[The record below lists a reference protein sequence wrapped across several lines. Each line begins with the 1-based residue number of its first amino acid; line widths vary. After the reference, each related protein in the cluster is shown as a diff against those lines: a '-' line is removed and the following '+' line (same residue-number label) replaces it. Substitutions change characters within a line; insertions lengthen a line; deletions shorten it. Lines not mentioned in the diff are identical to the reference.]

1 MLCCLGPLQVGHKS
15 MNIVWIHEVKLDEQ
29 SRPKV
34 WQWHKFFFH
43 LDYICDA
50 LWILLLVNLCKEWV
64 FADLP
69 ILHNICCFLWFAGYQ
84 LLGQILMDGDLFLLT
99 FESWWVNITFALW
112 HGENA
117 PCYFHHDM
125 VHTAAIVTK
134 LLLYELFVV
143 CFWGVFL
150 FCFLVWS
157 ILTKWVD
164 KQAEVRVWTRSQ
176 CSATSNFNK
185 FWSSKVWQAQNF
197 CYYLNLWPWL

>member
-15 MNIVWIHEVKLDEQ
+15 MNIVWIHELKLDEQ

-34 WQWHKFFFH
+34 WQWHIFFH

-99 FESWWVNITFALW
+99 FESWWVDITFALW

-143 CFWGVFL
+143 CLFFVF
-150 FCFLVWS
+150 FSMVNPYKVSWQ
-157 ILTKWVD
+157 TG
-164 KQAEVRVWTRSQ
+164 RSQ
-176 CSATSNFNK
+176 DLDQEFNAQQLQTSINSGAAKCDKHKISATT
-185 FWSSKVWQAQNF
+185 
-197 CYYLNLWPWL
+197 

>member
-15 MNIVWIHEVKLDEQ
+15 MNTWSETWWRTVEAKSLAVAQIFFSFRLYMWCALNTFTG
-29 SRPKV
+29 
-34 WQWHKFFFH
+34 KFMQR
-43 LDYICDA
+43 
-50 LWILLLVNLCKEWV
+50 V

-99 FESWWVNITFALW
+99 FESWWVDITFALW

-143 CFWGVFL
+143 CF
-150 FCFLVWS
+150 FCFV
-157 ILTKWVD
+157 
-164 KQAEVRVWTRSQ
+164 
-176 CSATSNFNK
+176 F
-185 FWSSKVWQAQNF
+185 
-197 CYYLNLWPWL
+197 